1 MVVVKQPRPRI
12 MRSLYN
18 LCRMVIGA
26 LLAGCLGLTLTAP
39 ARAQAITLTV
49 QAGFDGQF
57 RENQWM
63 PLYVQAAN
71 DGQAVTGRLVVRPE
85 TSGAGLAN
93 AYSLPINLPE
103 GARRAAFLYVTARSF
118 ASQIR
123 VEFIDD
129 EGVVLAAAAADVRAL
144 QPADR
149 LAVVVTGSAA
159 GAVDLTGAHAANV
172 RAFQANWTTDRLPD
186 RAAAL
191 EAVNLLLFSDVDT
204 GSLSAAQRQA
214 VADWTAAGGHL
225 IVTGGANWQAT
236 ASGLADWLPLVPEG
250 SVTVDDLAALSAW
263 TRVDGDLAGTTLIA
277 AGTLRPDA
285 RTLVEDAGGAPLVVR
300 RALGAGTVDY
310 LTFDPAARPVRG
322 WGGLTAFWTAL
333 MSSVSPQPGWY
344 HGFQN
349 WEQATS
355 AINIFPGINL
365 LPDILP
371 LCGFLALYIALIGP
385 VNYLVLSRLNRR
397 ELAWLTIPFFII
409 LFSALAW
416 VVGSNLR
423 GNAVTISR
431 LAVVQSWPQAE
442 RAYAQQLV
450 GLLSPRRDQ
459 YSLAMVTDAF
469 LRPIP
474 RLGGGSLLAGG
485 GRTAA
490 DIVQAATFS
499 AREFPVDASFVAGFN
514 AAAFIEKP
522 AVSGQARLVYAGV
535 DGQQVLRGSVRND
548 SDLTLAAPVILA
560 RGTSFRLA
568 SDLAPG
574 DVATFDLTL
583 PGEGLPPPA
592 PAAYAPG
599 MLVRS
604 ALRGFGFQ
612 NALPATLR
620 DILDTTLPE
629 RGLARFT
636 GGTPAEQETYRRRLF
651 LSSFISDPFNQTTS
665 RGDRAFLAAWN
676 AGAPLDFE
684 LDDASWST
692 LDTTLMLVELAV
704 DMPPPAGD
712 VLVTGDRFT
721 WTVETLTGLSDYAP
735 FGLTLQPGDEVAFRF
750 TPFPAAVL
758 RQVTELVVRVDRGA
772 TTSRS
777 IPLQLWDWGRQRW
790 DEVSVP
796 SGGRYSL
803 RSPQRYLGPQNSVQV
818 RVMAEAFSA
827 FPRIQDLTIEQ
838 RGRF

>member
-1 MVVVKQPRPRI
+1 M
-12 MRSLYN
+12 
-18 LCRMVIGA
+18 IGCCLAA
-26 LLAGCLGLTLTAP
+26 LAAPVRAQTLTLA
-39 ARAQAITLTV
+39 A

-57 RENQWM
+57 RENQWL
-63 PLYVQAAN
+63 PVYVLAAN
-71 DGQAVTGRLVVRPE
+71 DGPPVAGRLVVRPE
-85 TSGAGLAN
+85 TSGAGLTN
-93 AYSLPINLPE
+93 AYSLPIDLPA

-118 ASQIR
+118 TSQLR
-123 VEFIDD
+123 VELINDD
-129 EGVVLAAAAADVRAL
+129 GVVLAAAPADVRAI
-144 QPADR
+144 QPPDR
-149 LAVVVTGSAA
+149 LAVVVTSSAA
-159 GAVDLTGAHAANV
+159 GAPDLTGVHGANA
-172 RAFQANWTTDRLPD
+172 RAYQANWTVERLPD

-204 GSLSAAQRQA
+204 GSLSAGQRQA

-225 IVTGGANWQAT
+225 IVAGGANWQAT
-236 ASGLADWLPLVPEG
+236 ASGLTDWLPLVPER
-250 SVTVDDLAALSAW
+250 SLTVDDLNALAAW
-263 TRVDGDLAGTTLIA
+263 TRAAGDLTAPTIIA

-285 RTLVEDAGGAPLVVR
+285 RTLVTAADGAPLVVR

-310 LTFDPAARPVRG
+310 LAFDPTARPVRG
-322 WGGLTAFWTAL
+322 WSGLTAFWTAL
-333 MSSVSPQPGWY
+333 ASSAGPQPGWY
-344 HGFQN
+344 YGFQN
-349 WEQATS
+349 WEQAAN

-385 VNYLVLSRLNRR
+385 VNYLVLNRLNRR

-409 LFSALAW
+409 LFSVLAW

-442 RAYAQQLV
+442 RAYAQQLL

-459 YSLAMVTDAF
+459 YTLAMTNDSF
-469 LRPIP
+469 LRSIP
-474 RLGGGSLLAGG
+474 QLGGGSLLGSA
-485 GRTAA
+485 RSPA
-490 DIVQAATFS
+490 DIAQAATFS

-514 AAAFIEKP
+514 ATAFIAKP
-522 AVSGQARLVYAGV
+522 AVSGQARLVYDGIE
-535 DGQQVLRGSVRND
+535 GQQVLRGSVRND
-548 SDLTLAAPVILA
+548 SDLMLAAPVILA

-592 PAAYAPG
+592 PMAYAPG

-612 NALPATLR
+612 SAPPATLR
-620 DILDTTLPE
+620 DILDVALSD
-629 RGLARFT
+629 RALLRFT
-636 GGTPAEQETYRRRLF
+636 GGTAADQEAYRRRLF
-651 LSSFISDPFNQTTS
+651 LASFINDPFNQTTG
-665 RGDRAFLAAWN
+665 RGDRAFLAAWSD
-676 AGAPLDFE
+676 GAPLDFE
-684 LDDASWST
+684 LDGGAWST
-692 LDTTLMLVELAV
+692 MDTTLMLVELAV
-704 DMPPPAGD
+704 ETPTPAGE
-712 VLVTGDRFT
+712 VWVTGDRFT

-735 FGLTLQPGDEVAFRF
+735 FGLALQPGDEVAFRF
-750 TPFPAAVL
+750 TPFPTAVL
-758 RQVTELVVRVDRGA
+758 QQVTELAIRVDRGA
-772 TTSRS
+772 TTSRTV
-777 IPLQLWDWGRQRW
+777 PLQLWDWERQEW
-790 DEVSVP
+790 DEVNVP

-818 RVMAEAFSA
+818 RVVAEAFSA
-827 FPRIQDLTIEQ
+827 FPRIADLTIEQ